1 MATPA
6 PIASGRYFS
15 EVRLA
20 SCLKR
25 MPVCAVMS
33 ANTGSTELLPE
44 AGREDC
50 ASKEPAD
57 AAAEQ
62 ARKLR
67 RVHFI
72 NGARH
77 EPGEG
82 SACPARRTWLPVPPR
97 PAGGTP
103 VPAARRSAD
112 R

>member
-1 MATPA
+1 MGFCTKAPLTKNKSSRPSLLESNMATPA

-72 NGARH
+72 INGARH
-77 EPGEG
+77 EPG
-82 SACPARRTWLPVPPR
+82 
-97 PAGGTP
+97 
-103 VPAARRSAD
+103 
-112 R
+112 